1 MFRDLMCSDA
11 TTYGNEGKENY
22 FASNETFCV
31 SILDSFVSCG
41 RKKKKFVRLPSSRN
55 SDKGEFTFK
64 NEAGI
69 EKRRSETDEPGR
81 SRAPPTG
88 IPGKENAEKG
98 LYDVSVRRTARRFS
112 FFFFLFFLN

>member
-41 RKKKKFVRLPSSRN
+41 RKKKKFVRLPSSRIKEN
-55 SDKGEFTFK
+55 SLLRT
-64 NEAGI
+64 
-69 EKRRSETDEPGR
+69 KRV
-81 SRAPPTG
+81 SRREDRKPMSQAAVELPPTG

-112 FFFFLFFLN
+112 FFFLSFFS

>member
-1 MFRDLMCSDA
+1 MQPLTVTKGRKIIFRRMKRLRFYSR
-11 TTYGNEGKENY
+11 
-22 FASNETFCV
+22 
-31 SILDSFVSCG
+31 FV
-41 RKKKKFVRLPSSRN
+41 RFVWKKKKEICTITFI

-81 SRAPPTG
+81 SQAPPTG

-112 FFFFLFFLN
+112 FFFLSFFS